1 MLNNLNKKSLGLFLA
16 RHKALEACLVALFL
30 IVAVF
35 PDVIFLGA
43 SFRLTDQVAGGQHGL
58 SPKTFYR
65 IPITTGWWGG
75 YNDNGGAIYQS
86 EPMMEFMR
94 YSIKSV
100 QSPYWNPYSAAG
112 SLGPETLVD
121 QKFSAF
127 TLINAILGGGSAIY
141 NATMLLLFYFAVFF
155 LYRIVRE
162 RLQLSVLAGVAAA
175 LFYLLNGYSTANFGS
190 NVAQSYLY
198 VPMCLY
204 ASLTFL
210 EKATTARFVAIVFS
224 FAVFLS
230 CTFIPTTVTSFIAIY
245 AIIIGYVFAKI
256 GQRELNYRSGAT
268 LIILQSTGVVLSVF
282 LLAVLY
288 LPIFENIRSTGTL
301 EAYSNRIFY
310 ALNFPQAIASLFSPS
325 HLYESYNAMEAAAI
339 SWNDGFTKNGI
350 TGNTIFHMGVI
361 AITLSGCAL
370 SLRRHPYN
378 RLAIICALCVLLAF
392 FRLFEPYIIE
402 RLMSHIPIVGKIGC
416 QYWWPAVMFPVAFL
430 VGFGI
435 DNLQQHNARIIPAL
449 LLLIIGVAAV
459 SYVYK
464 IYGFHEPYIGF
475 KLAALLL
482 LSMLTTIVIALL
494 LTLRFNRSAPLAGM
508 IVIALVTGLFIE
520 LVVDSKMARLPKS
533 DIFSTPSE
541 AIAYVRKNIG
551 LYRTL
556 NFGQG
561 GLYAEMGSAL
571 QIQEITSMNQGVL
584 PGYQDYFYS
593 AVNLDSSKSNAT
605 RGSFPSLWQIQDKPL
620 SHRLNWQAL
629 DLLSVKYVFLPADFT
644 AYKAELVRQG
654 LRSVYET
661 PTTVVFENPNVL
673 PRAFS
678 VNLPDGEIE
687 SEVILPTD
695 FRERIHPATITSYRN
710 AAVEIKGTASEKM
723 LVVITD
729 NWHQKWLAT
738 MNGIDVPIIKINSTF
753 RGVVVPQGDY
763 VIKMSYQPRTLPWAI
778 GISLVTLLLLM
789 VMLLGRR
796 RLDALIH
803 LQWPKWAVA
812 AHRL

>member
-1 MLNNLNKKSLGLFLA
+1 MLNHLNKKSLSLLLT
-16 RHKALEACLVALFL
+16 RHRVLEACLVALFL

-35 PDVIFLGA
+35 PDVIFLGT

-58 SPKTFYR
+58 SPKPFYH

-86 EPMMEFMR
+86 EPMIEFMR
-94 YSIKSV
+94 YSIKRV

-127 TLINAILGGGSAIY
+127 TLINAFLGGGSAIY
-141 NATMLLLFYFAVFF
+141 NATMLSLFYFAVFF

-162 RLQLSVLAGVAAA
+162 RLQLSVLAGVAVA
-175 LFYLLNGYSTANFGS
+175 LFYLLNGYATANFGS

-245 AIIIGYVFAKI
+245 AIISGFVYAKI
-256 GQRELNYRSGAT
+256 GQKELNYSAGTT
-268 LIILQSTGVVLSVF
+268 LIILQSIGVILSVF
-282 LLAVLY
+282 LLAALY

-301 EAYSNRIFY
+301 EAYSSRIFY
-310 ALNFPQAIASLFSPS
+310 PINFPQAIASLFSPS
-325 HLYESYNAMEAAAI
+325 HLYESYNAMETAAI

-350 TGNTIFHMGVI
+350 TGNTVFHMGVI
-361 AITLSGCAL
+361 AIILSGCAC

-378 RLAIICALCVLLAF
+378 RMAIICALCVLLAF
-392 FRLFEPYIIE
+392 LRLFEPHLVD

-416 QYWWPAVMFPVAFL
+416 QYWWPSVMFPMVFL

-435 DNLQQHNARIIPAL
+435 DNLQRHNARILPAL
-449 LLLIIGVAAV
+449 MLLIIGGV
-459 SYVYK
+459 SVFYVYK
-464 IYGFHEPYIGF
+464 IYGFHAPYIGY

-482 LSMLTTIVIALL
+482 LSVLTTTVIALL
-494 LTLRFNRSAPLAGM
+494 LTLRFNRSAPLARM

-520 LVVDSKMARLPKS
+520 LIVDSKMVRLPRS
-533 DIFSTPSE
+533 DIFSTPSK
-541 AIAYVRKNIG
+541 AIAYVRSNIG

-556 NFGQG
+556 NFGQS

-584 PGYQDYFYS
+584 PDYQNYFYS
-593 AVNLDSSKSNAT
+593 AVNLDKSQSNAP

-620 SHRLNWQAL
+620 VHKFNWQAL
-629 DLLSVKYVFLPADFT
+629 DLLGVKYVFLPADFT
-644 AYKAELVRQG
+644 AYKVELIRQG
-654 LRSVYET
+654 LVSVYET
-661 PTTVVFENPNVL
+661 PTTVVFENPKVL

-678 VNLPDGEIE
+678 VTLSSDSAIE
-687 SEVILPTD
+687 SEIILPSD

-710 AAVEIKGTASEKM
+710 AAVEIKGSASSQA
-723 LVVITD
+723 LVVISD
-729 NWHQKWLAT
+729 NWHRKWRAT
-738 MNGIDVPIIKINSTF
+738 LNGIEVPIIKVNGTF

-763 VIKMSYQPRTLPWAI
+763 VIKMDYLPGTLPLAF
-778 GISLVTLLLLM
+778 GISLGVLLLLATLFFWRKR
-789 VMLLGRR
+789 V
-796 RLDALIH
+796 DALIH
-803 LQWPKWAVA
+803 RQLPIWA
-812 AHRL
+812 